1 MPKITI
7 FGHRADAI
15 LPALGEDLGMRSP
28 VPRRYALVPMSGM
41 EPAANG
47 PAKVRRYAL
56 ARVGV
61 TPRSALGVDRHERLE
76 QIAAAERRRIERHP

>member
-1 MPKITI
+1 
-7 FGHRADAI
+7 
-15 LPALGEDLGMRSP
+15 MRSP
-28 VPRRYALVPMSGM
+28 APRRYALVPMNGM
-41 EPAANG
+41 EPSVDG

-76 QIAAAERRRIERHP
+76 QIAAAERARGARRHL

>member
-1 MPKITI
+1 
-7 FGHRADAI
+7 
-15 LPALGEDLGMRSP
+15 MRSP

-41 EPAANG
+41 EPSATS

>member
-1 MPKITI
+1 VPKITI
-7 FGHRADAI
+7 FGQRADA
-15 LPALGEDLGMRSP
+15 LSPAPSENWGMRTP

-41 EPAANG
+41 EPAATG

-56 ARVGV
+56 ARIGV

-76 QIAAAERRRIERHP
+76 RIAAAERRKIDRHP

>member
-1 MPKITI
+1 
-7 FGHRADAI
+7 
-15 LPALGEDLGMRSP
+15 MRTP

-41 EPAANG
+41 EPSATG
-47 PAKVRRYAL
+47 PAKMRRFAL

-76 QIAAAERRRIERHP
+76 RIAAAERRRADRHRRHGP